1 MVQVPDLKA
10 QMARIKELK
19 EGKVGS
25 VSSYQLAKEEKQ
37 DKTDSERLG
46 VDLTKF
52 CKTHQLGDLEN
63 KVFLRSSL
71 IQEQIDI
78 IMKHLDDSEKYRDYA
93 TRQID
98 EKINNLFAP
107 MQNDL

>member
-1 MVQVPDLKA
+1 M
-10 QMARIKELK
+10 
-19 EGKVGS
+19 
-25 VSSYQLAKEEKQ
+25 
-37 DKTDSERLG
+37 
-46 VDLTKF
+46 
-52 CKTHQLGDLEN
+52 
-63 KVFLRSSL
+63 

-78 IMKHLDDSEKYRDYA
+78 IMRHLDDSEKYRDYA